1 MVLVVFPQIFK
12 SYCFAIVACH
22 IICNAALLELI
33 QARRNNVLWPAI
45 SLTNIR
51 GMICL
56 NISEVSSYMIANQN
70 NNHFIFK
77 SIVYMTMCYMSI

>member
-22 IICNAALLELI
+22 KCNAALLELI

-51 GMICL
+51 GNICL

-70 NNHFIFK
+70 NNNHFISK